1 MKDLKKIFHHARFR
15 IDAGGADGA
24 SFNKAAYVAP
34 TPAPAPAASTAKKTV
49 SAQPATAPVATA
61 AKKSAS
67 SYSGYSG
74 GGYSYGGG
82 GGDSQPAPDPAAV
95 AASIADQMNKIA
107 KKAYKRNK
115 KTIQTIYDTSKG
127 TFDTNLANNN
137 GQLEAQARYSTQLAN
152 ADAEQAMREA
162 YINQMLSRRDM
173 GQWLASQGL
182 TGGAS
187 ETTRASLENA
197 YQNARA
203 QIDAE
208 RNRGVSDINM
218 NYNNNI
224 AQAIRQYNEQI
235 AQLAQQKAQLEMQNE
250 NRYTNNQINALQTG
264 LRYS

>member
-1 MKDLKKIFHHARFR
+1 MKDIDKIFRHARFR
-15 IDAGGADGA
+15 QAPGVDGVVPTPV
-24 SFNKAAYVAP
+24 SHTPAP
-34 TPAPAPAASTAKKTV
+34 TPAPAPAASSSAKKTV
-49 SAQPATAPVATA
+49 SAQPATAPTA
-61 AKKSAS
+61 AKATS
-67 SYSGYSG
+67 SYSGG

-82 GGDSQPAPDPAAV
+82 GGDSSPAPDPAAV
-95 AASIADQMNKIA
+95 AASIAAQMNSIA

-115 KTIQTIYDTSKG
+115 ETIQTIYDTSKG

-137 GQLEAQARYSTQLAN
+137 GQLEAQARYSRQLAN

-208 RNRGVSDINM
+208 RSRGVSDINM

-250 NRYTNNQINALQTG
+250 NKYTSNQINALLTG